1 MRSKKIQQETV
12 KKVRGRPRRNLEF
25 KEARELVRN
34 ENIKSVVQ
42 YKKWWAL
49 NTPAK
54 IPKRPDR
61 AYKQEWAGWNDF
73 LGSNNPFPC
82 VKKTFRPFIDA
93 RSFAQQLALSN
104 KLEWIEYAKSD
115 LKPDDIPSRP
125 DLIYRDDWFTWKDF
139 LGADIASVK
148 RNVEKADAVFFIIH
162 VHGRPNN
169 VFQFGI
175 TLEGVETI
183 IQSQASQGFRIVGLF
198 YCDIGF
204 GWESFADTYGRRYLD
219 FGRNNE
225 YVIPNINDFIF
236 QIGDFVETISP
247 PR

>member
-1 MRSKKIQQETV
+1 ME
-12 KKVRGRPRRNLEF
+12 E
-25 KEARELVRN
+25 
-34 ENIKSVVQ
+34 EN
-42 YKKWWAL
+42 
-49 NTPAK
+49 N
-54 IPKRPDR
+54 
-61 AYKQEWAGWNDF
+61 
-73 LGSNNPFPC
+73 
-82 VKKTFRPFIDA
+82 KKTPKEHLLTIAEIIDTFRIIPRLFLVLYGILVYNLYHWFTNIETFVQQKCDA
-93 RSFAQQLALSN
+93 ALLRVLLDHGEKLDFAQQLALSN